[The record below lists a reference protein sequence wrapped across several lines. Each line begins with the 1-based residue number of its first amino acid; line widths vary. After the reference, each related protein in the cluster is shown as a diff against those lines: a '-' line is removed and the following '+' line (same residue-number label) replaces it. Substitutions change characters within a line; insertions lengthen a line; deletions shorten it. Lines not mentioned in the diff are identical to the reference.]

1 MRTNS
6 SHETAGLLLPRLP
19 AAVLR
24 ALLPR
29 AERDEVFADIATEY
43 GDIAARSG
51 RAAATRWL
59 WRQASRSAPM
69 LVGWNWWRGWTG
81 FEPRANAFR
90 PGGLNMRTLF
100 SDAHYAARRL
110 RARPVYSLIAIVT
123 LALGIGGTAAVFGIA
138 RPVIFDRLPY
148 ANADKVGTFWMPGWW
163 TEEEFLYL
171 RGKIPGFQLV
181 GAQRPGDVTMRNGD
195 GPARLLPGLTITG
208 ELFDVLGAR
217 PLLGRGPRVG
227 DDASGAEPVAF
238 LSYGL
243 WQELGGKS
251 SIIGTRLTLDDVP
264 RTVVGVMPNGFWY
277 PNPSVRIWLPKALD
291 PQGRNGSYTLL
302 GLTAPGVD
310 VRSLDPYIKRLTALI
325 GERFTYAERADKT
338 RNATIV
344 PMRDELLGSIRPAVM
359 ATFVAMGLI
368 LLIACTNVAAL
379 MLGQVEGRA
388 SELAV
393 RSALGATRMRI
404 ARQLMVEALLIGVAA
419 AIVGGGFA
427 ALGFGVLVRAM
438 PIGAWADTSGFDWTM
453 FAAAFLLAI
462 LAVLLITI
470 VPAFSL
476 WRGDIR
482 GALIGARTSGVQG
495 RGGRLERGLVVA
507 EVALAM
513 LIASGAAL
521 LVRSVAKMYALD
533 PGIETKGI
541 AVVDVLGSRS
551 VRLGERAR
559 AIEALRAALASMPGV
574 QSAAVAMKIPLRG
587 GGDSFGVTI
596 DGKPD
601 AERTFTYFRI
611 VSRDYFGTLG
621 IKLKAGRTFDITDR
635 ASTDTTKPEMA
646 IVINEAFAKKYFP
659 NENPIGRMMGG
670 GFNARQRIVGIVGNV
685 AEAGLTDDREPV
697 RYYLAGEQAPL
708 FGENHA
714 TFVIRAKRASD
725 ATALLDAARRTIQ
738 KINPGYAI
746 QETTTMDRVFDN
758 AIGPARQIM
767 TLLTLLS
774 ALALVLGAVGIY
786 GVIAHFAAR
795 RKRDWAIRV
804 ALGLRGSLVV
814 RHIVGQ
820 GAALVL
826 AGVAFGAVG
835 TVLLARLLVS
845 FLFNVS
851 TVDPIA
857 FVAASS
863 ALLLVGIAA
872 AFIPAW
878 RAGTVDPALVLREA

>member
-1 MRTNS
+1 MPLL
-6 SHETAGLLLPRLP
+6 HEIGGPVLPRLP
-19 AAVLR
+19 AALLR
-24 ALLPR
+24 ALLPY
-29 AERDEVFADIATEY
+29 AERDEIL
-43 GDIAARSG
+43 GDIREEFGEICARSG
-51 RAAATRWL
+51 RSTATRWL
-59 WRQASRSAPM
+59 WRQALRSAPM
-69 LVGWNWWRGWTG
+69 LLGWNWWRGWSG
-81 FEPRANAFR
+81 FEPRANAYR
-90 PGGLNMRTLF
+90 PGGLQMRTWF
-100 SDAHYAARRL
+100 TDAHYAVRRL
-110 RARPVYSLIAIVT
+110 RARPVYALIAVLT

-138 RPVIFDRLPY
+138 RPVIFDPLPY
-148 ANADKVGTFWMPGWW
+148 TNASRVGTFWMGGWW

-181 GAQRPGDVTMRNGD
+181 GAQRPGDVTMRTGD
-195 GPARLLPGLTITG
+195 APARLLPGLTITG
-208 ELFDVLGAR
+208 ELFDVLGAK
-217 PLLGRGPRVG
+217 PFLGRGPRVG
-227 DDASGAEPVAF
+227 DDVQGAEPVAI

-243 WQELGGKS
+243 WKELGGKP
-251 SIIGTRLTLDDVP
+251 SIVGSRITLDDVP
-264 RTVVGVMPNGFWY
+264 RTVVGVMPKNFWY

-310 VRSLDPYIKRLTALI
+310 VHNLDPYINRLTAII
-325 GERFTYAERADKT
+325 GQRFQYGEKDDKT
-338 RNATIV
+338 KDAKIV
-344 PMRDELLGSIRPAVM
+344 PMRDELLGSIRPAVV

-393 RSALGATRMRI
+393 RSALGATRVRI
-404 ARQLMVEALLIGVAA
+404 AQQLMIEALILGIASAV
-419 AIVGGGFA
+419 VGGVLA
-427 ALGFGVLVRAM
+427 ALGFGVLASAM
-438 PIGAWADTSGFDWTM
+438 PIGAWADSAGFDWTM
-453 FAAAFLLAI
+453 FAAALVLAI
-462 LAVLLITI
+462 VAVLLIAL

-476 WRGDIR
+476 WHGDLR
-482 GALIGARTSGVQG
+482 GALIGARTSGIQG

-541 AVVDVLGSRS
+541 AVVDVLGSLS
-551 VRLGERAR
+551 VRTRDRAQQ
-559 AIEALRAALASMPGV
+559 IEQMRAALAAMPGV

-587 GGDSFGVTI
+587 GGDSFGITI

-611 VSRDYFGTLG
+611 VSPDYFKALG
-621 IKLKAGRTFDITDR
+621 IKLRAGRTFDASDR
-635 ASTDTTKPEMA
+635 ELADSNPEMS
-646 IVINEAFAKKYFP
+646 IVINEALAKKYFP
-659 NENPIGRMMGG
+659 NENPIGRIMGG
-670 GFNARQRIVGIVGNV
+670 GFNARQRIIGIVNNV
-685 AEAGLTDDREPV
+685 AEAGLTDEREPV
-697 RYYLAGEQAPL
+697 RYYLLGRQAPI
-708 FGENHA
+708 FGTNHV
-714 TFVIRAKRASD
+714 TFVLRAKRAGD
-725 ATALLDAARRTIQ
+725 APALLDAARRTLQ
-738 KINPGYAI
+738 QLAPSYAI
-746 QETTTMDRVFDN
+746 QETTTMDRVLDV
-758 AIGPARQIM
+758 AVGPARQIM

-814 RHIVGQ
+814 RQIVGQ
-820 GAALVL
+820 GAALVII
-826 AGVAFGAVG
+826 GVVIGAAG

-845 FLFNVS
+845 FLFGVS

-857 FVAASS
+857 FLAASV
-863 ALLLVGIAA
+863 ALLAIGCIAA
-872 AFIPAW
+872 FVPAW
-878 RAGTVDPALVLREA
+878 RTGRVDPALVLRDS